1 MNGLQ
6 SLLKSD
12 AGAGVILVVV
22 AAVAMLLA
30 NSAAAPLYAGALA
43 WPITLGIGEFAL
55 TKPLLKW
62 INDGLMVLF
71 FLVVGL
77 EIKRELVQGELSD
90 PRRAALPVIGALGG
104 VLVPALIFVAI
115 NWNSPETLRG
125 WPVPTA
131 TDIAFAVGILALV
144 RRYIVPGLRIF
155 LLGLAI
161 IDDLAAILLIAI
173 LFTADLAP
181 LAFAAAAVCIAVLAI
196 LNHRGVTRLTPY
208 LLVGLLLWIAV
219 LKSGVH
225 ATLAGVALGLM
236 IPLRGTSASE
246 SPLLTLEHALAP
258 WVTYGVMPLFAL
270 ANAGA
275 SFLGAGA
282 SVLLDPVAIGII
294 CGLFFG
300 KQLGVFAFAWTA
312 VRAGLASLPLG
323 ASWTGLYGV
332 CILTGIGF
340 TMSLF
345 VGSLAFPPGTHDV
358 AVKLGVLVGST
369 LSAITGCMWIL
380 ATRRRGPTSAP

>member
-1 MNGLQ
+1 MNALT

-22 AAVAMLLA
+22 AAIAMLLA
-30 NSAAAPLYAGALA
+30 NSPAAPFYSGALS
-43 WPITLGIGEFAL
+43 WSITMGWGELAL

-62 INDGLMVLF
+62 INDGVMVLF

-90 PRRAALPVIGALGG
+90 RRRAALPVIGAAGG
-104 VLVPALIFVAI
+104 VLFPALIYTAI
-115 NWNSPETLRG
+115 NIGSPETLRG

-144 RRYIVPGLRIF
+144 RRHIVPGLRIF

-161 IDDLAAILLIAI
+161 IDDLAAIILIAI
-173 LFTADLAP
+173 LFTADLSP
-181 LAFAAAAVCIAVLAI
+181 PAFGAAALCVAVLAL
-196 LNHRGVTRLTPY
+196 LNYRGVTRLAPY
-208 LLVGLLLWIAV
+208 LILGFLLWIAV

-225 ATLAGVALGLM
+225 ATLAGVALGLL
-236 IPLRGTSASE
+236 IPLRGKSSQD

-275 SFLGAGA
+275 SFLGAGG

-294 CGLFFG
+294 LGLFLG
-300 KQLGVFAFAWTA
+300 KQFGVFAFAWAA
-312 VRAGLASLPLG
+312 VRTGIASLPVG
-323 ASWTGLYGV
+323 ASWTGFYGV

-369 LSAITGCMWIL
+369 LSAIAGCAWII
-380 ATRRRGPTSAP
+380 ATRRRP

>member
-1 MNGLQ
+1 MNALT

-22 AAVAMLLA
+22 AAIAMLLA
-30 NSAAAPLYAGALA
+30 NSAAAPLYAGVLS
-43 WPITLGIGEFAL
+43 WPITLGLGEFAL

-62 INDGLMVLF
+62 INDGVMVFF

-90 PRRAALPVIGALGG
+90 RRRAALPVIGAFGG
-104 VLVPALIFVAI
+104 VLVPALIYVAI
-115 NWNSPETLRG
+115 NAGHPDTLRG

-161 IDDLAAILLIAI
+161 IDDLAAIILIAV
-173 LFTADLAP
+173 LFTANLSPIA
-181 LAFAAAAVCIAVLAI
+181 LGSAAVCVAALAA
-196 LNHRGVTRLTPY
+196 LNHRGVTRLAPY
-208 LLVGLLLWIAV
+208 LLIGFFLWIAV

-225 ATLAGVALGLM
+225 ATLAGVALGLL
-236 IPLRGTSASE
+236 IPLRGKSAHD
-246 SPLLTLEHALAP
+246 SPLLRLEHALAP

-275 SFLGAGA
+275 SFLGAGT
-282 SVLLDPVAIGII
+282 SVLLDPVAIGIVL
-294 CGLFFG
+294 GLFFG
-300 KQLGVFAFAWTA
+300 KQFGVFAFAWAA
-312 VRAGLASLPLG
+312 VRSGIASLPVG
-323 ASWTGLYGV
+323 ASWAGLYGV

-369 LSAITGCMWIL
+369 LSAIAGCAWII
-380 ATRRRGPTSAP
+380 ATRRRP

>member
-1 MNGLQ
+1 MNALA

-22 AAVAMLLA
+22 AAIAMLLA
-30 NSAAAPLYAGALA
+30 NSAAAPFYAGALS
-43 WPITLGIGEFAL
+43 WPITLGLGELAL

-62 INDGLMVLF
+62 INDGVMVLF

-90 PRRAALPVIGALGG
+90 RRRAALPVIGAVGG
-104 VLVPALIFVAI
+104 VLVPALIYVAI
-115 NWNSPETLRG
+115 NAGHPDTLRG

-144 RRYIVPGLRIF
+144 RRHIVPGLRIF

-161 IDDLAAILLIAI
+161 IDDLAAIILIAV
-173 LFTADLAP
+173 LFTADLSPMA
-181 LAFAAAAVCIAVLAI
+181 LGAAAVCIAALAA
-196 LNHRGVTRLTPY
+196 LNHRGVTWLAPY
-208 LLVGLLLWIAV
+208 LLIGFFLWIAV

-225 ATLAGVALGLM
+225 ATLAGVALGLL
-236 IPLRGTSASE
+236 IPLRGKSAQD

-282 SVLLDPVAIGII
+282 SVLLDPVAVGIVL
-294 CGLFFG
+294 GLFFG
-300 KQLGVFAFAWTA
+300 KQFGVFAFAWAA
-312 VRAGLASLPLG
+312 VRSGIANLPVG
-323 ASWTGLYGV
+323 ASWAGLYGV

-369 LSAITGCMWIL
+369 LSAIAGCVWIV
-380 ATRRRGPTSAP
+380 ATRRRP